1 MTHSKPLTKTRKEQ
15 GGCYHRPSQHIMDEL
30 LLKIKELLDAH
41 CADAQASLD
50 DLESNIET
58 LEGYLSDVKDALS
71 EVQAKIQ

>member
-1 MTHSKPLTKTRKEQ
+1 
-15 GGCYHRPSQHIMDEL
+15 MDDL

-58 LEGYLSDVKDALS
+58 LEGYLSDVKDTLS

>member
-1 MTHSKPLTKTRKEQ
+1 
-15 GGCYHRPSQHIMDEL
+15 MDEL

-41 CADAQASLD
+41 YADAQASLD